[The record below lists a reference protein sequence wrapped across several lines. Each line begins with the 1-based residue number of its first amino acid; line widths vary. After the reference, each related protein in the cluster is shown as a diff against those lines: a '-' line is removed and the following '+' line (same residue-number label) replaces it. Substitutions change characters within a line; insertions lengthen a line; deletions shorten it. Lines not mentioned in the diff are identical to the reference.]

1 MKKVLQK
8 MLFFDK
14 ICYFFYYIGYSIYS
28 EENLGL
34 IMLQNA
40 SKTSSVLD
48 LTFSGWKGNPLVA
61 WVWASSAVAFCCV
74 YCVLGAFVKVNS
86 FFCLANYFTVT

>member
-8 MLFFDK
+8 MLFFAK

-48 LTFSGWKGNPLVA
+48 LTFRGGGGNPLVA
-61 WVWASSAVAFCCV
+61 WVWAGSAAAFCCV
-74 YCVLGAFVKVNS
+74 YCVLGVFVKVNC
-86 FFCLANYFTVT
+86 FFCFANYFTVT